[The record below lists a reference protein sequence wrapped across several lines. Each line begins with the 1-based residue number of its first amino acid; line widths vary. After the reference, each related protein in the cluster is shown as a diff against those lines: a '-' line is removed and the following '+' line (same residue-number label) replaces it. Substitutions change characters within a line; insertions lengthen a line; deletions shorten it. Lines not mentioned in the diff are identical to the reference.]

1 MTKIFKVPFAT
12 QGDRTSIPNE
22 VQADGSVSY
31 TQGYGYDYER
41 DQVSDPAAKDIE
53 REKMNGIF
61 HDITE
66 AVGEI
71 QNYGLPKWA
80 EEGKPYP
87 IRAIVYHK
95 NKVWQSKI
103 ENNEVEPVTGAQWI
117 ELKADLTAGDINVYN
132 KTESDKRFQP
142 LGNYLTA
149 GYSYSKAESD
159 ANYQPKGN
167 YAPAGNYALK
177 GESYTKTEG
186 DSRYQ
191 PKGSYQP
198 SGDYATNSTVNSKF
212 DAANSNANS
221 RVPSARKVNNKP
233 LSADITLAAGDVGA
247 YTKAETDTKVA
258 DAKKAGTDAQ
268 VTANA
273 ANTAATNANNNANGR
288 VPSGRKVNN
297 KPLSSDISLTAGD
310 VGAYTKAETDSRI
323 TAASNGAVMNI
334 RRGAAVNP
342 PKQNEYGPK
351 ESPAGCVVTSVR
363 HDPTTSYGVFFT
375 YRPLQILVN
384 GAWKTLA
391 GDAWCN

>member
-1 MTKIFKVPFAT
+1 MSVINKPDLKIFA
-12 QGDRTSIPNE
+12 QD
-22 VQADGSVSY
+22 
-31 TQGYGYDYER
+31 
-41 DQVSDPAAKDIE
+41 AK
-53 REKMNGIF
+53 
-61 HDITE
+61 T
-66 AVGEI
+66 GEI
-71 QNYGLPKWA
+71 EAFPDVLRGWGITLDMTA
-80 EEGKPYP
+80 GKPPLEWFNALSKRVDEWLMYLTQRGVAEWDISLSYP
-87 IRAIVYHK
+87 QTAIVQFNGVIYVSVKETKGEQPDKSQLSWSTLGRFLGLEQYATTAELHVEL
-95 NKVWQSKI
+95 NKKFD
-103 ENNEVEPVTGAQWI
+103 
-117 ELKADLTAGDINVYN
+117 KANISGV
-132 KTESDKRFQP
+132 
-142 LGNYLTA
+142 
-149 GYSYSKAESD
+149 
-159 ANYQPKGN
+159 KGN
-167 YAPAGNYALK
+167 ENDKAPSLNLF
-177 GESYTKTEG
+177 TTEV
-186 DSRYQ
+186 SKLQ
-191 PKGSYQP
+191 IK
-198 SGDYATNSTVNSKF
+198 GDYATKEEVNSKF
-212 DAANSNANS
+212 DAANTAANNANNNANG
-221 RVPSARKVNNKP
+221 RVPNTRRVNNKP
-233 LSADITLAAGDVGA
+233 LSSDISLTAGDVGA

-391 GDAWCN
+391 GDA